1 MLRRIRPALLTD
13 NAYGNKYPS
22 PKQRVLDLTYLNGG
36 LNLWELDYRLDAN
49 QSSDCVNVYWK
60 DGCLSSRQGQA
71 YIYDSTTDHVN
82 NYGNLYACY
91 EREWHGY
98 MIAHKGTKL
107 YKIVPSGE
115 HAGEHTVIYSGTLHE
130 AAGGSFFVFGDKLYY
145 MDGYEYIVINSSC
158 VASNVVGY
166 IPTTIV
172 SRSPDGTTKPGTQN
186 EDENRIAAG
195 KKVEFIADGTST
207 SYYIPEGYLPM
218 DETAVAISQT
228 LPTTVT
234 YHEVQTVTTLPTTG
248 VADIYYEV
256 SGTYYL
262 WNGTSYDTVSAPSNP
277 FSVNRT
283 TGVITFTSAPAA
295 SSIHPSNVVVTVYK
309 ENTTAMN
316 AILKCRAATVYG
328 ADTALAVVC
337 GGPTTQPN
345 AYFWSGS
352 NTANGLDPTYFP
364 FDYYNYA
371 GASADEAIT
380 GFGKQ
385 QSMLVIFKEK
395 SIGKSYFEVITYEND
410 PNAKEY
416 LKLPYKGVNEVIGC
430 DIEKSIRLVQNNL
443 FFANKEGGVYVLL
456 DSTAYGENTVKR
468 LSRNINGDVDANKGL
483 LYDLRQVASTAVTSF
498 DDSQRYWITAN
509 GHAYLMDYTLK
520 GIGAKEEN
528 LSWFFFDKIRPMSW
542 FKTISDTYYGLFN
555 GSVSKFIDEYNDYGE
570 IIARRYTF
578 ATQNFGTYEVLK
590 DVLKVI
596 FAVRSDTDSAMTVV
610 YKTDYEVRTDKTPVR
625 AYTGNSW
632 RLVPRD
638 LHLRNLSPLP
648 FAATAVRKPRC
659 LHIRHFQMT
668 LTNNTINTDMSIVSA
683 QIVYRFVREDR

>member
-1 MLRRIRPALLTD
+1 MQRRIRPALLTD
-13 NAYGNKYPS
+13 NAYGTKYPA
-22 PKQRVLDLTYLNGG
+22 PTQRVLDLTYLNGG

-60 DGCLSSRQGQA
+60 DGSLSSRQGQA
-71 YIYDSTTDHVN
+71 YVYDATSDTQND
-82 NYGNLYACY
+82 YGNFYACY

-98 MIAHKGTKL
+98 MIAHKGNKL
-107 YKIVPSGE
+107 YKITPATGVHE
-115 HAGEHTVIYSGTLHE
+115 AIYSGELTE
-130 AAGGSFFVFGDKLYY
+130 EAGGSFFVFGDKLYY
-145 MDGYEYIVINSSC
+145 MNGHEYVSISASC
-158 VASNVVGY
+158 VASDVTGY
-166 IPTTIV
+166 IPTVIV
-172 SRSPDGTTKPGTQN
+172 NRKPDGTGGSQN

-195 KKVEFIADGTST
+195 KKIEFIADGTST
-207 SYYIPEGYLPM
+207 SYLVPSGFTPM

-228 LPTTVT
+228 LPSAVT

-277 FSVNRT
+277 FSVNRD
-283 TGVITFTSAPAA
+283 TGVITFTTAPAA

-309 ENTTAMN
+309 ENTDAKN
-316 AILKCRAATVYG
+316 AILGCRAATVYG
-328 ADTALAVVC
+328 GDLQLAVVC
-337 GGPTTQPN
+337 GGPATQPN

-352 NTANGLDPTYFP
+352 NTTDGLDPTYFP

-385 QSMLVIFKEK
+385 QSMLVIFKER
-395 SIGKSYFEVITYEND
+395 SIGKSYFETTTIESTGRTY
-410 PNAKEY
+410 
-416 LKLPYKGVNEVIGC
+416 LSLPYKGVNEVIGC

-443 FFANKEGGVYVLL
+443 FFANREGGVYVLL

-468 LSRNINGDVDANKGL
+468 LSRNINGDVASHKGL

-528 LSWFFFDKIRPMSW
+528 LSWFFFDNIRPMAW
-542 FKTISDTYYGLFN
+542 FKTISDNYYGIYN
-555 GSVSKFIDEYNDYGE
+555 GAISKFVDVYNDYGE
-570 IIARRYTF
+570 VITRRYTF

-590 DVLKVI
+590 DVLKVV
-596 FAVRSDTDSAMTVV
+596 FAVRSDTDSAMTVM
-610 YKTDYEVRTDKTPVR
+610 YKTDYEVRTDLTPVR

-632 RLVPRD
+632 RLVPRN
-638 LHLRNLSPLP
+638 LSIRNLSPLP

-659 LHIRHFQMT
+659 FHIRHFQMT
-668 LTNNTINTDMSIVSA
+668 LTNNTVNTDMSIVSA